1 MNDPIRVTIKN
12 KLDKARI
19 VRWTA
24 KYPVSLPANGE
35 VDIPYEPWSCADR
48 NQRQS
53 MLAECSNNW
62 VGFTLHIADK
72 DGNFQDIE
80 YNPET
85 MLHVNM
91 APPVKQAVEAKP
103 LGVEVKHDDYSH
115 IVVASGNPE
124 AANYGFKA
132 DTVKP
137 PEQVAPGDHTIVAGS
152 EIPKTDKQEVGGFK
166 AEKADARGI
175 TTTDVLE
182 EKADEV
188 PEQPE
193 AASEDDVKA
202 LFAKAVEEKRWDDA
216 LQLLVG
222 KFGSDKVTFTT
233 RVIMS
238 LKDWDAIVAKYKLS

>member
-1 MNDPIRVTIKN
+1 
-12 KLDKARI
+12 
-19 VRWTA
+19 
-24 KYPVSLPANGE
+24 
-35 VDIPYEPWSCADR
+35 
-48 NQRQS
+48 
-53 MLAECSNNW
+53 
-62 VGFTLHIADK
+62 
-72 DGNFQDIE
+72 
-80 YNPET
+80 

-103 LGVEVKHDDYSH
+103 LGVEVKHDDHSH

-137 PEQVAPGDHTIVAGS
+137 PEQVTPGDHTIVAGS

-182 EKADEV
+182 EKSAEAAVDDEV
-188 PEQPE
+188 K
-193 AASEDDVKA
+193 AS
-202 LFAKAVEEKRWDDA
+202 FAKAVEEKRWDDA

-238 LKDWDAIVAKYKLS
+238 MKDWDAIVAKYKLS